1 MLTRETN
8 NMDIEEN
15 VLANYINLINIG
27 NGFINLQ
34 MDFIFSDDD
43 GKDDDDDNDDDNDN
57 CNETLKGC

>member
-34 MDFIFSDDD
+34 MDFIFSEDDDD
-43 GKDDDDDNDDDNDN
+43 GDDDDDDND
-57 CNETLKGC
+57 NETLLKGC

>member
-1 MLTRETN
+1 
-8 NMDIEEN
+8 MDIEEN

-57 CNETLKGC
+57 DNETLKGC

>member
-15 VLANYINLINIG
+15 VLANHINLFNIG

-34 MDFIFSDDD
+34 MDFIFSED
-43 GKDDDDDNDDDNDN
+43 DDDDDND
-57 CNETLKGC
+57 NETLLKGC

>member
-15 VLANYINLINIG
+15 VLANHINLFNIG

-34 MDFIFSDDD
+34 MDFIFSEDDDD
-43 GKDDDDDNDDDNDN
+43 GDDDDDDND
-57 CNETLKGC
+57 NETLLKGC

>member
-15 VLANYINLINIG
+15 VLANYINLISIG

-34 MDFIFSDDD
+34 MDFIFFE
-43 GKDDDDDNDDDNDN
+43 DDDDDDDDDDYDDNDN
-57 CNETLKGC
+57 

>member
-34 MDFIFSDDD
+34 MDFIFSEDDDD
-43 GKDDDDDNDDDNDN
+43 GDDDDDDDND
-57 CNETLKGC
+57 NETLLKGC

>member
-1 MLTRETN
+1 
-8 NMDIEEN
+8 MDIEEN

-27 NGFINLQ
+27 NGFTNLQ

>member
-57 CNETLKGC
+57 DNETLKGC

>member
-1 MLTRETN
+1 MLTRERN

>member
-27 NGFINLQ
+27 NGFTNLQ

>member
-8 NMDIEEN
+8 NMNIEEN